1 MKLNLLLPTMLLSAI
16 CFGTK
21 AQNFTDKVKLQKG
34 QVIQVHTIDTTDLVQ
49 KRGGEEMPMK
59 TFSASELEV
68 SALEASGNEL
78 TMQQVLNAMK
88 LHFEGFG
95 QVMDYD
101 SKDPAKQE
109 GMMAANM
116 KEQIGKK
123 DTNRFTLT
131 GQLIEDEDKPTET
144 EKGKGKGKGMMR
156 RMQQGFNAENCFLL
170 IPADAKVGTGWK
182 TDKTK
187 EGIKTQTIYF
197 LDKLEGD
204 LATVSFK
211 RKSKGTTTS
220 EFQGM
225 SSTVEVDNLSEGLI
239 VVNIQ
244 TGLVSLYEESLKM
257 NSKVN
262 MMGQEMPNTGT
273 VRTHQTLTLK

>member
-1 MKLNLLLPTMLLSAI
+1 MKLKFSFSTILLSTMGAA
-16 CFGTK
+16 TQ

-34 QVIQVHTIDTTDLVQ
+34 QVIQVRTMDTTDLMQ

-59 TFSASELEV
+59 TFSASELEL
-68 SALEASGNEL
+68 SALEAGGDAL
-78 TMQQVLNAMK
+78 KMQQVLSAMK

-95 QVMDYD
+95 QIMDYD
-101 SKDPAKQE
+101 SKDPSKQE

-123 DTNRFTLT
+123 DTNQFTLT
-131 GQLIEDEDKPTET
+131 GELIEAEDKPTEA
-144 EKGKGKGKGMMR
+144 EKGKGKGRGMMR

-197 LDKLEGD
+197 LDKLEGEI
-204 LATVSFK
+204 ATVSFK

-225 SSTVEVDNLSEGLI
+225 SSTVDVDNLSEGLI

-244 TGLVSLYEESLKM
+244 TGVVTSYEENLKM

-262 MMGQEMPNTGT
+262 MMGQEMPNTGR
-273 VRTHQTLTLK
+273 VRTHQTFLLK

>member
-1 MKLNLLLPTMLLSAI
+1 MKLKFFFSTILLSTMGAA
-16 CFGTK
+16 TQ

-34 QVIQVHTIDTTDLVQ
+34 QVIQVRTMDTTDLMQ

-59 TFSASELEV
+59 TFSASELEL
-68 SALEASGNEL
+68 SALETGGDAL
-78 TMQQVLNAMK
+78 KMQQVLSAMK

-95 QVMDYD
+95 QIMDYD
-101 SKDPAKQE
+101 SKDPSKQE

-123 DTNRFTLT
+123 DTNQFTLT
-131 GQLIEDEDKPTET
+131 GELIEAEDKPNEA
-144 EKGKGKGKGMMR
+144 EKGKGKGRGMMR

-197 LDKLEGD
+197 LDKLEGEI
-204 LATVSFK
+204 ATVSFK

-225 SSTVEVDNLSEGLI
+225 SSTVDVDNLSEGLI

-244 TGLVSLYEESLKM
+244 TGVVTSYEENLKM

-273 VRTHQTLTLK
+273 VRTHQTFLLK